1 MQGLRVLEFSGSPS
15 QMGEAFGESCREQ
28 IAELCE
34 LRLRNALDQ
43 ASKYGGRSAR
53 PEQLFAIARRC
64 LEGTRRY
71 DQSGHD
77 ELAGIARGAGLPLDQ
92 IMALG
97 GLTDLRDTL
106 AWGGDPETTG
116 GCTSFIV
123 GRDASA
129 EGRPLCGQTWDLATD
144 NQPFVVAVHRRPLA
158 GPQTWCVTTVGCLS
172 LMGMNEHGI
181 AVGTTNLRTLDARVG
196 VPYLNL
202 IHRALACRDHA
213 SAVAAIT
220 DAQRAGGHFYYVVHA
235 DGQASALECTAT
247 RHLEGPVEAG
257 SHVHCNHCLVPE
269 HAELEGDTPRQSSE
283 ARYRRMSEL
292 LGGCPEGHD
301 LSCLQEHLSD
311 TAGGELAIC
320 RDDFAGISTNA
331 AIVMDPG
338 RLSLRACQGLPS
350 RAGWVDLH
358 CA

>member
-106 AWGGDPETTG
+106 AWGGDPEMTG

-196 VPYLNL
+196 VPYLS
-202 IHRALACRDHA
+202 RSVVARP
-213 SAVAAIT
+213 SAVRMTTKRSSYSCSVRFSKGPAP
-220 DAQRAGGHFYYVVHA
+220 RAFTMGGIVLLWPTTTTTSPWWSFLSVSASCCTWLRLTGAVVTSIPSK
-235 DGQASALECTAT
+235 SARGWAVCW
-247 RHLEGPVEAG
+247 V
-257 SHVHCNHCLVPE
+257 
-269 HAELEGDTPRQSSE
+269 
-283 ARYRRMSEL
+283 RRK
-292 LGGCPEGHD
+292 GV
-301 LSCLQEHLSD
+301 
-311 TAGGELAIC
+311 A
-320 RDDFAGISTNA
+320 
-331 AIVMDPG
+331 
-338 RLSLRACQGLPS
+338 
-350 RAGWVDLH
+350 
-358 CA
+358 